1 MTEHVFS
8 LEGRTAVI
16 TGGTTGLGLAIAE
29 CMVKAGA
36 RVAVLSRRT
45 KEEGQSALKEM
56 GEKAA
61 ELMVNRIENPKAEYK
76 RIILEPT
83 LIVRNSTMA
92 YSENS

>member
-1 MTEHVFS
+1 MHGIELTTISQHV
-8 LEGRTAVI
+8 
-16 TGGTTGLGLAIAE
+16 
-29 CMVKAGA
+29 
-36 RVAVLSRRT
+36 
-45 KEEGQSALKEM
+45 KEM

>member
-56 GEKAA
+56 G
-61 ELMVNRIENPKAEYK
+61 
-76 RIILEPT
+76 
-83 LIVRNSTMA
+83 
-92 YSENS
+92 